1 MSELTGYGK
10 QCMDKTSLKHLR
22 EWFKKNAA
30 ELPWRP
36 ADLDAPRDPYAVWIS
51 ETMLQQTQVATVRE
65 YFIRW
70 MERFPD
76 VETLAAAEESE
87 VFRYWQGLGYY
98 SRARNILKTARIVVN
113 SHRDCHAPTLRQAQG
128 PGDPS
133 RMTLKG
139 KASLPATRKELE
151 ALPGI
156 GAYTAGAILSL
167 AYHQQ
172 EAILDGNLVRI
183 FSRLYALDFLPTDKN
198 SKSATLALRQAHFGH
213 AQCRQGPECNN
224 IKGRCPTKSG
234 MTIYEKT
241 PVEIYWS
248 YAREV
253 ADSPKAYMHN
263 EALMELGRT
272 VCKIKNPDCASCPL
286 CRDCIA
292 FAENRVS
299 EFPPS
304 KKHIQKDWHGTV
316 LVIESADHK
325 ILAVHGG
332 QKFFK
337 NQFTLPHFESPRNAT
352 TGLPAQAET
361 YVNAD
366 QINSVQSIGQIK
378 HNITVHKIECDVL
391 HILLRGKAPIR
402 NKQAK
407 TAHEIQ
413 WVKRETAQEFF
424 ANSFCLKA
432 LALL

>member
-1 MSELTGYGK
+1 MNP
-10 QCMDKTSLKHLR
+10 QSLKKLR

-113 SHRDCHAPTLRQAQG
+113 SLGDCHAPTLRQAQG

-133 RMTLKG
+133 RMTSKG
-139 KASLPATRKELE
+139 KATLPATRKKLE

-183 FSRLYALDFLPTDKN
+183 FSRLYALDFLPTNKN
-198 SKSATLALRQAHFGH
+198 SKSA
-213 AQCRQGPECNN
+213 
-224 IKGRCPTKSG
+224 S
-234 MTIYEKT
+234 
-241 PVEIYWS
+241 EIYWR

-253 ADSPKAYMHN
+253 ANSPKAYMHN

-325 ILAVHGG
+325 ILAIHGG

-366 QINSVQSIGQIK
+366 QVSSVQSIGQIK
-378 HNITVHKIECDVL
+378 HNITVHKIECDVM

-413 WVKRETAQEFF
+413 WIERETAQEFF

>member
-1 MSELTGYGK
+1 MHPQT
-10 QCMDKTSLKHLR
+10 LKKLR

-51 ETMLQQTQVATVRE
+51 ETMLQQTQVSTVRD

-70 MERFPD
+70 MKRFPD

-113 SHRDCHAPTLRQAQG
+113 SHKDCLAPCKGVRNDESKTTL
-128 PGDPS
+128 P
-133 RMTLKG
+133 T
-139 KASLPATRKELE
+139 TRKELE

-167 AYHQQ
+167 AYHER

-183 FSRLYALDFLPTDKN
+183 FSRIYALDFLPSE
-198 SKSATLALRQAHFGH
+198 SKVAAET
-213 AQCRQGPECNN
+213 
-224 IKGRCPTKSG
+224 
-234 MTIYEKT
+234 
-241 PVEIYWS
+241 YWN
-248 YAREV
+248 YARKI

-272 VCKIKNPDCASCPL
+272 VCKVKSPDCAGCPL
-286 CRDCIA
+286 QSACRA
-292 FAENRVS
+292 ATENRTA
-299 EFPPS
+299 EYPPS

-325 ILAVHGG
+325 ILAIHGG

-337 NQFTLPHFESPRNAT
+337 NQFTLPHFESPRHAT
-352 TGLPAQAET
+352 AGIPAQAEV
-361 YVNAD
+361 YINAD
-366 QINSVQSIGQIK
+366 HVTHAQNIGK
-378 HNITVHKIECDVL
+378 FRHGITVHKIECDVL
-391 HILLRGKAPIR
+391 HIQINKKAP
-402 NKQAK
+402 KK
-407 TAHEIQ
+407 TAPEIRWIQ
-413 WVKRETAQEFF
+413 RELAQEFF

-432 LALL
+432 LALLKP